1 MQSPF
6 HDEVAEIEEALVGH
20 WSHFGRWPKGALVEE
35 AGTVRYET
43 PIPQLPYNGVIRTW
57 TCGEPTDVV
66 DEVLSGFRKR
76 QVSCLWWDHPTA
88 NPRNLGSILRA
99 RGLQAVERVAGMSI
113 DLEVIDGAAPETEG
127 VRYVEVL
134 DEEAMRG
141 YSDLIVDYWEVSPDS
156 RTLVEEINRFW
167 GPGMA
172 PLHRWIAV
180 TDRGEAIGKV
190 LLSLAAP
197 PGVAAIYGMS
207 VRPQARGRGVASAL
221 THVALN
227 RAKELN
233 CRRVVLHS
241 SQMAVGVYERT
252 GFKKRC
258 DLTVYANSPLWA
270 NRDH

>member
-1 MQSPF
+1 VGTALP
-6 HDEVAEIEEALVGH
+6 DEVAEIEEALIGH

-43 PIPQLPYNGVIRTW
+43 PIPQLPYNGVIRTSIS
-57 TCGEPTDVV
+57 EAPAVV
-66 DEVLSGFRKR
+66 IDDVLSSFRKR
-76 QVSCLWWDHPTA
+76 QVSCLWWDHPNA
-88 NPRNLGSILRA
+88 EPNDLGSLLRA

-113 DLEVIDGAAPETEG
+113 DLATVGGATPETEG

-134 DEEAMRG
+134 DNNAMRR
-141 YSDLIVDYWEVSPDS
+141 YSDLIVDYWEVPEDS

-167 GPGMA
+167 GPGTA

-221 THVALN
+221 TDVALG
-227 RAKELN
+227 RAKELK

-241 SQMAVGVYERT
+241 SEMAVGVYERS
-252 GFKKRC
+252 GFRKRC

-270 NRDH
+270 SRKH